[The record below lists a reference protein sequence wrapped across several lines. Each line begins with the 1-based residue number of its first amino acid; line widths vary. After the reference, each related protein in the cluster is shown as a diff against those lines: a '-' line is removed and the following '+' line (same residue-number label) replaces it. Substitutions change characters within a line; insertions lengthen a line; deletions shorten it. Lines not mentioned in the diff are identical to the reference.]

1 MHVSGFRY
9 RLRAR
14 TGVVAVVDG
23 HRPGAKK
30 GMIME
35 LVVLAIVVLVALGL
49 YRYMRSRTAH

>member
-1 MHVSGFRY
+1 M
-9 RLRAR
+9 RAR